1 VQILIGVIQDLPE
14 SNPPINQSSEL
25 LIIKFLGYSLIALLV
40 ISGIL
45 AALNSEHLS
54 IFSHL
59 ATVIIGALA
68 VSLKA
73 RYNPP
78 T

>member
-1 VQILIGVIQDLPE
+1 MLILIGAIRGLPE
-14 SNPPINQSSEL
+14 SKPPINESSEL
-25 LIIKFLGYSLIALLV
+25 LIIKFLGYSLIVLLA

-45 AALNSEHLS
+45 ATVDSDHLS
-54 IFSHL
+54 IFTHL

-73 RYNPP
+73 RYSPP